1 LKCSVRPRR
10 AVKFIIGKYKGHSAK
25 EKDKRGVEVPQLVI
39 IEGAFFWGVS
49 KGFLAYMFG

>member
-1 LKCSVRPRR
+1 MVNYSETCN
-10 AVKFIIGKYKGHSAK
+10 VKFIIGKYKGHRTK
-25 EKDKRGVEVPQLVI
+25 EKDKCGVKVPQLVI